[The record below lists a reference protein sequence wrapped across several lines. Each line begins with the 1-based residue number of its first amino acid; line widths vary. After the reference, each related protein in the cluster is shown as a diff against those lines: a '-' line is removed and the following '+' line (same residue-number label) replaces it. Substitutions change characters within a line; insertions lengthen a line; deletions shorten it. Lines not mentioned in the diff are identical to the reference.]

1 MKVFQKKIAN
11 PMTII
16 AIFAALS
23 ETSAAVSLPF
33 LDEDD
38 REVYIWF
45 LISFP
50 FYLLFLFFIT
60 LNFNYKSLYAP
71 SDFQKSKQFLKVID
85 DTTRGEKKSASA
97 TAHARK
103 ANPAR
108 PDPRKSPEAVKTKP
122 DYLLPSTQ
130 DPPPGITF
138 YTHLCPQQQLP
149 LPASVHY
156 IRIVD
161 ARWIR
166 KKKDTCQLME
176 KLDQPR
182 PNQSRLTMLLTC
194 QESEPV
200 INEKLKKS
208 DVKALNA
215 QDSVCLFYNVSTQA
229 MTVVRKTDSRLD
241 AVTDRLDGF
250 SSRLERKE
258 GEAGGIAD
266 NGATARMTD

>member
-1 MKVFQKKIAN
+1 MKIFQKKIAN

-33 LDEDD
+33 LDNED
-38 REVYIWF
+38 REIYIWF

-71 SDFQKSKQFLKVID
+71 SDFQKSKHFLKVID
-85 DTTRGEKKSASA
+85 DTSRGEKKSASTTTQTGKVA
-97 TAHARK
+97 
-103 ANPAR
+103 PAR
-108 PDPRKSPEAVKTKP
+108 TDPRKGTGAVKTKP

-138 YTHLCPQQQLP
+138 FNHLSPQQPLP
-149 LPASVHY
+149 MPASVQY

-176 KLDQPR
+176 KLEYPR
-182 PNQSRLTMLLTC
+182 PSQPRLTMLLTC
-194 QESEPV
+194 QASEPL

-215 QDSVCLFYNVSTQA
+215 QNSVCLFYNVSTQA
-229 MTVVRKTDSRLD
+229 MTVVAQD
-241 AVTDRLDGF
+241 
-250 SSRLERKE
+250 
-258 GEAGGIAD
+258 
-266 NGATARMTD
+266 